1 MQWDREGKTDDTGG
15 IDGQVTSL
23 GTWGALGSCV
33 DRPQSCAIQEMRQ
46 VEYLSTVVGLGLF
59 PKPNAFVVRVL
70 RQRETHMSG
79 TRTCSRGTGE
89 C

>member
-15 IDGQVTSL
+15 IYGQVTSL

-46 VEYLSTVVGLGLF
+46 VECLSTVVGWLRSV
-59 PKPNAFVVRVL
+59 PKA
-70 RQRETHMSG
+70 E
-79 TRTCSRGTGE
+79 RTCGQSPQAERDTRVWDQNLQQGDW
-89 C
+89 